1 MFLISS
7 PTARRLRVLG
17 TLALCCSALA
27 GSALFAASGS
37 AASPAVAAPAAA
49 RVASTKAAPSPEARA
64 QRERIEKAALGV
76 AGLHRGS
83 SGTMKC
89 EKCHG
94 GSGDA
99 VAPDDNQTVE
109 NRECASCHDGYDA
122 VAALSAKKLS
132 NAALNPHASHL
143 GPEVA
148 CTACHQGHQVSKA
161 YCEHC
166 HTNFS
171 MPMPGNKPATR

>member
-1 MFLISS
+1 MVLIS
-7 PTARRLRVLG
+7 PPVARHGRFLLAV
-17 TLALCCSALA
+17 ALCCSALI
-27 GSALFAASGS
+27 GGALFAAPGTPATPT
-37 AASPAVAAPAAA
+37 AA
-49 RVASTKAAPSPEARA
+49 TKAAAKPAPAKPATPVMSAL
-64 QRERIEKAALGV
+64 RERIEKTTLGV
-76 AGLHRGS
+76 AGLHRTPKGAL
-83 SGTMKC
+83 KC
-89 EKCHG
+89 EKCH
-94 GSGDA
+94 SDT

-109 NRECASCHDGYDA
+109 NRECVSCHEGYPA

-132 NAALNPHASHL
+132 NAALNAHASHL

-148 CTACHQGHQVSKA
+148 CTACHQGHQESKA

>member
-1 MFLISS
+1 MVLITPPVARQGRFL
-7 PTARRLRVLG
+7 VM
-17 TLALCCSALA
+17 LALWGSALI
-27 GSALFAASGS
+27 GSALFAAPGT
-37 AASPAVAAPAAA
+37 PTTPVAAAKMVAKAPPA
-49 RVASTKAAPSPEARA
+49 TPEMNVL
-64 QRERIEKAALGV
+64 RERIEKAALGV
-76 AGLHRGS
+76 AGLHRTPKGAL
-83 SGTMKC
+83 KC
-89 EKCHG
+89 EKCH
-94 GSGDA
+94 GDA

-109 NRECASCHDGYDA
+109 NRECVSCHEGYPA

-132 NAALNPHASHL
+132 NAALNAHASHL

-148 CTACHQGHQVSKA
+148 CTACHQGHQESKA

>member
-1 MFLISS
+1 MLLCLAMGT
-7 PTARRLRVLG
+7 TA
-17 TLALCCSALA
+17 
-27 GSALFAASGS
+27 AA
-37 AASPAVAAPAAA
+37 AAPPVKVAAMTAEERAMRDRIA
-49 RVASTKAAPSPEARA
+49 QAKEGVAS
-64 QRERIEKAALGV
+64 
-76 AGLHRGS
+76 LHRSRRGRQ
-83 SGTMKC
+83 C
-89 EKCHG
+89 ETCHG
-94 GSGDA
+94 DT

-109 NRECASCHDGYDA
+109 NRECVSCHEGYPA

-132 NAALNPHASHL
+132 NAALNAHASHL

-148 CTACHQGHQVSKA
+148 CTACHQGHQESKA